1 LLQSIFATVLGGSAD
16 NQPGGAFMLV
26 LTRKA
31 GEGIIIG
38 DDIKITVV
46 ELKGGGVRIG
56 IDAPRELKV
65 HRQEV
70 FDRIKQENKEATQWD
85 IADLNELSTILDAGR
100 KK

>member
-1 LLQSIFATVLGGSAD
+1 
-16 NQPGGAFMLV
+16 MLV

-38 DDIKITVV
+38 DDIRITVV
-46 ELKGGGVRIG
+46 ELKGGGVWIG
-56 IDAPRELKV
+56 IDAPREMKV

-85 IADLNELSTILDAGR
+85 IADLNELSSILDTGR

>member
-1 LLQSIFATVLGGSAD
+1 
-16 NQPGGAFMLV
+16 MLV

>member
-1 LLQSIFATVLGGSAD
+1 
-16 NQPGGAFMLV
+16 MLV

-56 IDAPRELKV
+56 IDAPREMKV

-85 IADLNELSTILDAGR
+85 IADLNELSTMLDAGR

>member
-1 LLQSIFATVLGGSAD
+1 
-16 NQPGGAFMLV
+16 MLV
-26 LTRKA
+26 LTRKV

-38 DDIKITVV
+38 DDIRITVI

-56 IDAPRELKV
+56 IDAPREMKV

-85 IADLNELSTILDAGR
+85 LADLNELSSILTTG
-100 KK
+100 KKK

>member
-1 LLQSIFATVLGGSAD
+1 
-16 NQPGGAFMLV
+16 MLV

-38 DDIKITVV
+38 DDIRITVV

-65 HRQEV
+65 HRQEIY
-70 FDRIKQENKEATQWD
+70 DRIKQENRDAVRWD
-85 IADLNELSTILDAGR
+85 IHDLNDLSSTLGQ
-100 KK
+100 KKKDGP

>member
-1 LLQSIFATVLGGSAD
+1 
-16 NQPGGAFMLV
+16 MLV
-26 LTRKA
+26 LTRKT
-31 GEGIIIG
+31 GEGIIID
-38 DDIKITVV
+38 DDIKIIVV

-56 IDAPRELKV
+56 IDAPREMKI